1 MPKTKKNENYR
12 DSEYWEK
19 RIANETWKT
28 YNSLEE
34 KNIDLLQMYEEASK
48 QIKSELLELAEK
60 AEINGSLSRTDQYR
74 FQKLLGE
81 QGYIYKECELLGD
94 EIESKSKERMI
105 KGGRAVY
112 GNVMESLNV
121 NDYSMPNKKVME
133 QMLRKPWQGSNFSKR
148 LWKNMAKLESTLNTV
163 IVSGI
168 TTGKTVTEMAVQLSN
183 AMNRSFNEAHRL
195 VRTET
200 VNYLNQSAKLGYK
213 DAGVQ
218 QVQWWAAKDERTCPT
233 CGANHEKTY
242 PIDKAPNLPCHP
254 GCRCTWLPVIE
265 NAEDDIHNQIS
276 VENVNKSDTINVDK
290 YLSFSNGT
298 EVNEFFYYD
307 GETRGL
313 LARRNSLHTQWEKSL
328 TESQHASIS
337 SYCADGYAD
346 INNYL
351 RKYGDWKNINA
362 EKVLVQT
369 KDLDEAISS
378 YMLKENIQVYR
389 AIQSEAFKEYWGD
402 MQALVGTEY
411 SDPAFMSTSPFRGS
425 SAVNKDCIMVMDI
438 PAGKGR
444 GAYINNLSG
453 FKDEEYEFLLARDSK
468 FTIQSVEELENEVI
482 IKMEMIL

>member
-183 AMNRSFNEAHRL
+183 AMNR
-195 VRTET
+195 
-200 VNYLNQSAKLGYK
+200 
-213 DAGVQ
+213 
-218 QVQWWAAKDERTCPT
+218 
-233 CGANHEKTY
+233 
-242 PIDKAPNLPCHP
+242 
-254 GCRCTWLPVIE
+254 
-265 NAEDDIHNQIS
+265 
-276 VENVNKSDTINVDK
+276 
-290 YLSFSNGT
+290 
-298 EVNEFFYYD
+298 
-307 GETRGL
+307 
-313 LARRNSLHTQWEKSL
+313 
-328 TESQHASIS
+328 
-337 SYCADGYAD
+337 
-346 INNYL
+346 
-351 RKYGDWKNINA
+351 
-362 EKVLVQT
+362 
-369 KDLDEAISS
+369 
-378 YMLKENIQVYR
+378 
-389 AIQSEAFKEYWGD
+389 
-402 MQALVGTEY
+402 
-411 SDPAFMSTSPFRGS
+411 
-425 SAVNKDCIMVMDI
+425 
-438 PAGKGR
+438 
-444 GAYINNLSG
+444 
-453 FKDEEYEFLLARDSK
+453 
-468 FTIQSVEELENEVI
+468 
-482 IKMEMIL
+482 

>member
-12 DSEYWEK
+12 DGEYWEK

-218 QVQWWAAKDERTCPT
+218 EVQWWAAKDERTCPT
-233 CGANHEKTY
+233 CGVNHGKTY

-254 GCRCTWLPVIE
+254 GCRCTWLPVIDEGYQSAGEYIETIELKEIDKHIDLYE
-265 NAEDDIHNQIS
+265 NKIADEKTEHSYIIQTNGKVFHYKGTDRAVTFDGIDLKDAVITHNHPIIEGVSENTFEDDDFRFLKHHGLEI
-276 VENVNKSDTINVDK
+276 DK
-290 YLSFSNGT
+290 
-298 EVNEFFYYD
+298 
-307 GETRGL
+307 
-313 LARRNSLHTQWEKSL
+313 
-328 TESQHASIS
+328 
-337 SYCADGYAD
+337 
-346 INNYL
+346 L
-351 RKYGDWKNINA
+351 RATYGDMRYEI
-362 EKVLVQT
+362 KVI
-369 KDLDEAISS
+369 KDLSDIDLKSYKHGEIGEALLYGEIDGNL
-378 YMLKENIQVYR
+378 YDLIFQKMDKE
-389 AIQSEAFKEYWGD
+389 G
-402 MQALVGTEY
+402 LVKY
-411 SDPAFMSTSPFRGS
+411 
-425 SAVNKDCIMVMDI
+425 VKY
-438 PAGKGR
+438 K
-444 GAYINNLSG
+444 
-453 FKDEEYEFLLARDSK
+453 KK
-468 FTIQSVEELENEVI
+468 
-482 IKMEMIL
+482 K

>member
-34 KNIDLLQMYEEASK
+34 KNIDLLQMYEVASK

-81 QGYIYKECELLGD
+81 QGHIYKECERLG
-94 EIESKSKERMI
+94 EQIEAQSKERMI
-105 KGGRAVY
+105 NGGKAVY
-112 GNVMESLNV
+112 GNVMESLNT

-183 AMNRSFNEAHRL
+183 EMNHSFNEAHRL

-200 VNYLNQSAKLGYK
+200 VNYLNQSAKLAYK
-213 DAGVQ
+213 DVGVK

-233 CGANHEKTY
+233 CGANHGKTY

-254 GCRCTWLPVIE
+254 GCRCTWLPVIDE
-265 NAEDDIHNQIS
+265 EIQKFKGDISSEQEVIRYCNDVLQIPK
-276 VENVNKSDTINVDK
+276 VNLKNVDDRATDIILTTLANMYSTYPELNQSIEEICQIESATMAVGLGSSYSKFILAVNPKFFSYSDYAAKMLNKQIRQGLFDAETTIATMPYHEIGHMFEGLYIDKNYNDSEKEKAWDNCTAATSILKQASLKCYNEENK
-290 YLSFSNGT
+290 YSTTLRAISGYAAQLDSEGLAECVRLELSGKG
-298 EVNEFFYYD
+298 NEFTHTVFALLR
-307 GETRGL
+307 GEK
-313 LARRNSLHTQWEKSL
+313 NEK
-328 TESQHASIS
+328 
-337 SYCADGYAD
+337 
-346 INNYL
+346 
-351 RKYGDWKNINA
+351 
-362 EKVLVQT
+362 
-369 KDLDEAISS
+369 
-378 YMLKENIQVYR
+378 
-389 AIQSEAFKEYWGD
+389 
-402 MQALVGTEY
+402 
-411 SDPAFMSTSPFRGS
+411 
-425 SAVNKDCIMVMDI
+425 
-438 PAGKGR
+438 
-444 GAYINNLSG
+444 
-453 FKDEEYEFLLARDSK
+453 
-468 FTIQSVEELENEVI
+468 
-482 IKMEMIL
+482 